1 MGQPPT
7 SFWPISLLCLSG
19 FFYVLRQNTLTVQ
32 LAFQSVFTFG
42 FGYFLVTM
50 NWIVEPFLVDI
61 NAYGWLA
68 PFALT
73 SMVAGLSF
81 LWGLGA
87 AVGWRLLQKMH
98 LGLALGIGIAE
109 VLRGFLFT
117 GFPWGLIGYVWSNTP
132 IAQVSAYIGIYGLT
146 LLTIFTSALAVL
158 PRTGRN
164 CVISTAALLGV
175 IGLTWAAG
183 LYRIAQSKLDYSFNT
198 VRLAQPNAPQAL
210 KWDPDHTRI
219 FFERLLTQ
227 TQAEP
232 KPDLVIWPES
242 ALPLP
247 FEFAEDFLAQLSQ
260 AAQGTPVLLGALR
273 IEQERYFNSIIHL
286 NTEGEAKPVYDKY
299 HLVPFGEYLPFE
311 EVLGRMGLTA
321 LAEFAG
327 TGFAMGKGPL
337 VFEIAQLGKVLPLI
351 CYEAVFPQ
359 DVSDAPLRAD
369 VMVQL
374 TNDAWFGNFS
384 GPQQHLV
391 KAQMRS
397 IEQGVSLLRVANTGI
412 TGMIDPLG
420 RLNQFLPLNETGYI
434 DVSVAK
440 ALPPTLY
447 SRFGLWSVVLM
458 WVMLSLFCIF
468 YELSPRRVDAK
479 KK

>member
-1 MGQPPT
+1 M
-7 SFWPISLLCLSG
+7 
-19 FFYVLRQNTLTVQ
+19 
-32 LAFQSVFTFG
+32 
-42 FGYFLVTM
+42 
-50 NWIVEPFLVDI
+50 DI
-61 NAYGWLA
+61 TAHGWLA

-73 SMVAGLSF
+73 FMAAGLSS

-87 AVGWRLLQKMH
+87 AVGYLFLRKMH
-98 LGLALGIGIAE
+98 LGLALGLGIAE
-109 VLRGFLFT
+109 VLRGFLFS

-132 IAQVSAYIGIYGLT
+132 IAQVSAYVGIYGLT
-146 LLTIFTSALAVL
+146 LLTIFTSALAIL
-158 PRTGRN
+158 PKTGRN
-164 CVISTAALLGV
+164 CVISITLLLSV
-175 IGLTWAAG
+175 IGLTWAG
-183 LYRIAQSKLDYSFNT
+183 GMYRIAQSKLNYSLKI

-210 KWDPDHTRI
+210 KWDPDHTPI
-219 FFERLLTQ
+219 FFERLLMQ

-247 FEFAEDFLAQLSQ
+247 YDFAEDFLAQLSH

-273 IEQERYFNSIIHL
+273 IAKDRYFNSIIYL
-286 NTEGEAKPVYDKY
+286 NSEGEAKPVYDKH

-311 EVLGRMGLTA
+311 EVLGRMGLSS

-327 TGFAMGKGPL
+327 TGFATGTGPL

-359 DVSDAPLRAD
+359 NVSYAASRAD

-397 IEQGVSLLRVANTGI
+397 IEQGISLLRIANTGI

-420 RLNQFLPLNETGYI
+420 RLNQFLPLNETGYV

-440 ALPPTLY
+440 ALPQTLY
-447 SRFGLWSVVLM
+447 SRFGLWNVVILGVILSV
-458 WVMLSLFCIF
+458 FTIF
-468 YELSPRRVDAK
+468 YELSLRRVDVGK
-479 KK
+479 K